1 MSIQLKIKSKH
12 LSLES
17 KVIRYEEKKLLKQ
30 AAWLRKHQEST
41 SKVEAMYDS
50 LSNHRKKDV
59 RNENRAT
66 FLARAYINGKKYSE
80 VERCRK
86 ESKELTFKSLV
97 LPRVLSMVNKYHDR
111 DATIGM
117 LRHWIEG

>member
-17 KVIRYEEKKLLKQ
+17 NVIRYEEKKLLKQ
-30 AAWLRKHQEST
+30 AAWLRKHQESA
-41 SKVEAMYDS
+41 SKIEFLYYS

-66 FLARAYINGKKYSE
+66 FLARAYIDGKRYSE
-80 VERCRK
+80 IEKCRK
-86 ESKELTFKSLV
+86 ESKEHTFRSLV
-97 LPRVLSMVNKYHDR
+97 LPRVLSMVNKYHNR
-111 DATIGM
+111 DTTIGM
-117 LRHWIEG
+117 LEHWIEG